1 MRFLSEE
8 QIRQLLKP
16 DEVIRAIRDAFARD
30 FQQTLRMPVR
40 TQLEIAGGVLLLM
53 PCYDSGLQAAG
64 VKMVTVS
71 PEAGVI
77 ATYALL
83 DAGSGEMLAMMEAN
97 WLTDLR
103 TAATSA
109 VATDLLARSDAQ
121 TLGIFGAGRQAI
133 AHLTV
138 LPRIR
143 NFRRF
148 LVCGSDRSDMKKFA
162 STIKEEQ
169 GIEIE
174 VVSAEACTR
183 ESDVICTCTTAL
195 EPVFDG
201 SWLRAGVHLN
211 LVGAFQPH
219 TREVDDETVRRSR
232 VVVDT
237 YEGAL
242 AEAGDLLI
250 PLRSGAIGKNHII
263 ADLHEI
269 ASGMK
274 TGRTG
279 RDDITLFKS
288 VGCAL
293 EDLVTARL
301 AFSSQHSAFSP

>member
-1 MRFLSEE
+1 M
-8 QIRQLLKP
+8 
-16 DEVIRAIRDAFARD
+16 
-30 FQQTLRMPVR
+30 
-40 TQLEIAGGVLLLM
+40 
-53 PCYDSGLQAAG
+53 
-64 VKMVTVS
+64 
-71 PEAGVI
+71 I

-109 VATDLLARSDAQ
+109 VATDLLARNDAQ

-162 STIKEEQ
+162 SRIKEEQ

-183 ESDVICTCTTAL
+183 ESDVICTCTTAS

-201 SWLRAGVHLN
+201 SWLRAGAHLN
-211 LVGAFQPH
+211 LVGAFQQDRATGIAGTLGATSKMIPVNVSVKSSLNA
-219 TREVDDETVRRSR
+219 TNRYKFEVASDRFLTAPLMNFIVFNAITASER
-232 VVVDT
+232 
-237 YEGAL
+237 AL
-242 AEAGDLLI
+242 GEMTLYI
-250 PLRSGAIGKNHII
+250 SGQIHLKNQEPVNIGN
-263 ADLHEI
+263 
-269 ASGMK
+269 
-274 TGRTG
+274 
-279 RDDITLFKS
+279 
-288 VGCAL
+288 V
-293 EDLVTARL
+293 
-301 AFSSQHSAFSP
+301 FSSDMNGPAMASIALRQPPAQMPFGLPSLATGPRGPTRLTELPS